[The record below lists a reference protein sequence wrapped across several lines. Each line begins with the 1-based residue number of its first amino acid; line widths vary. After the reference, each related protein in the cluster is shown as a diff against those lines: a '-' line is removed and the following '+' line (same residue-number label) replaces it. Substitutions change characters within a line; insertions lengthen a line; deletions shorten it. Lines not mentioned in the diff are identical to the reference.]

1 MIKNAITVWDRLRLC
16 YFLLT
21 SNKYTNGPNVKKF
34 EDAWSKWIGS
44 RYALMTNSGSSAN
57 LLLLSAVKQKY
68 NLKNGDKVLVPAC
81 TWSTNINPVIQLGFT
96 PVFCD
101 VNLQNFSFDI
111 DHLRQIKKQHPDIKI
126 IFVTHLLGFSADNN
140 LYQELFPKAI
150 VLDDICESHGCL
162 DQSNSKKGSTSI
174 GATFSFY
181 FGHHIT
187 TIEGGMVVTDDPE
200 LYDLMRMKRSHG
212 MAREAVNS
220 VVYSDQYPDIDPRF
234 LFVTDGYN
242 LRSTELNAMLGL
254 FQLPRLDSFISTRRN
269 NFARFVKIIEA
280 HLDKFYPIQWDPYN
294 SNYSFPFICKTPEL
308 MKTIKKLFTEAGIE
322 HRPLVGGNLLQQPF
336 LKHHCFEVTKDNYN
350 VDLINNNGFY
360 IGNSQ
365 FVTKYHLDYL
375 ENLLDIIGVDDEK
388 IPLV

>member
-1 MIKNAITVWDRLRLC
+1 MNKKINWPLIKNAITVKDRLKLC

-21 SNKYTNGPNVKKF
+21 NTKYTNGPNVKKF
-34 EDAWSKWIGS
+34 ENAWKNWVGS

-57 LLLLSAVKQKY
+57 LLLLSAVKEKY
-68 NLKNGDKVLVPAC
+68 NLKDGDKVLVPAC
-81 TWSTNINPVIQLGFT
+81 TWSTNINPVIQLGFK
-96 PVFCD
+96 PIFCD
-101 VNLQNFSFDI
+101 VNLENFSFDI
-111 DHLRQIKKQHPDIKI
+111 DHLQQIKTQHPDIKI
-126 IFVTHLLGFSADNN
+126 IFITHLLGFSADNK
-140 LYQELFPKAI
+140 LYQELFPNAI

-162 DQSNSKKGSTSI
+162 DLSGAKKGSNSL

-187 TIEGGMVVTDDPE
+187 TVEGGMIVTSDPE

-220 VVYSDQYPDIDPRF
+220 TVYNDQNPSIDPQF

-242 LRSTELNAMLGL
+242 LRSTEINAVLGL
-254 FQLPRLDSFISTRRN
+254 TQLPRLDSFISIRRN
-269 NFARFVKIIEA
+269 NFARFVNIVA
-280 HLDKFYPIQWDPYN
+280 NHPDKFYPIVWDPCN

-308 MKTIKKLFTEAGIE
+308 MKTIKKLFTDAGIE

-336 LKHHCFEVTKDNYN
+336 LKQHYFDVPKNDYN
-350 VDLINNNGFY
+350 VDLINDNGFY

-365 FVTKYHLDYL
+365 FVTKHHLDYL
-375 ENLLDIIGVDDEK
+375 ENLLDNIK
-388 IPLV
+388 